1 MPCRFAEYGG
11 AMMNFCTGIITA
23 ENIIGGIGRS
33 NLSRLD
39 MFVQIELEAFKSN

>member
-1 MPCRFAEYGG
+1 MACRFAEYGG

-23 ENIIGGIGRS
+23 ENIIGEIGGS

-39 MFVQIELEAFKSN
+39 MFVQD